1 MVISGRFTNTGTYPV
16 TFIASNGPGLVG
28 SNRVVYLVVPP
39 APILAP
45 ATVSGSVGGFL
56 SYNIAASNAPTGF
69 SVGALPVGLS
79 FNTSSGLVLGV
90 PLQAGLLQTTMSAF
104 NAGGSAPAALTFD
117 IRAASPMVD
126 WLVGHGLAGGDALPE
141 ADPDGDGHS
150 NLVEFAFGMR
160 PDLAD
165 AIPAAHQFQTDGIT
179 IRYTRRIAT
188 SEVVYQIQQSPSL
201 SVPNWTAVTGVTP
214 QVVTP
219 EGGIVVPSGYERVR
233 AFILRPIGSEAPSSL
248 FYRVTATP
256 TAAATTA
263 P

>member
-28 SNRVVYLVVPP
+28 SNRVVYLVVPA
-39 APILAP
+39 APVVAP
-45 ATVSGSVGGFL
+45 ATVTGSVGGLL
-56 SYNIAASNAPTGF
+56 SYSVPASNAPTGF

-90 PLQAGLLQTTMSAF
+90 PLQAGVIQTTLSAH
-104 NAGGSAPAALTFD
+104 NAGGSAQAPLTFD
-117 IRAASPMVD
+117 IRPASPMVD
-126 WLVGHGLAGGDALPE
+126 WLVGHGLAGADARAE

-150 NLVEFAFGMR
+150 NLVEFALGMR
-160 PDLAD
+160 PDAAD
-165 AIPAAHQFQTDGIT
+165 AIPAVHRFESHGIT
-179 IRYTRRIAT
+179 IRYTRRVTT

-201 SVPNWTAVTGVTP
+201 SIPNWTAVAGVTP

-219 EGGIVVPSGYERVR
+219 ESGVTVPSGYERVS
-233 AFILRPIGSEAPSSL
+233 AFIQRPVETPASL

-256 TAAATTA
+256 SSAAIA
-263 P
+263 PPQ